1 MSIARVI
8 EQELSKKL
16 LFRDD
21 WYFKFNSKSLKQY
34 NLQERMTFVTEMVKD
49 GMLNRNEGRVEF
61 DYSPVD
67 DEAMNEYNV
76 LENYIPVGKVGE
88 QKKLKGGEKGE

>member
-1 MSIARVI
+1 
-8 EQELSKKL
+8 
-16 LFRDD
+16 
-21 WYFKFNSKSLKQY
+21 
-34 NLQERMTFVTEMVKD
+34 MTFVTEMVKD
-49 GMLNRNEGRVEF
+49 GMLNRNEGRAEF

-88 QKKLKGGEKGE
+88 QKKLKGGENGEYRGKTRLFSVWIENPVRRQREKIHRRLFCCIQSGN